1 MEADRRH
8 PADRRAALELAQH
21 YYDVKDYENSYKW
34 LARLGPAEASQVE
47 ARFIRGVDE
56 FFLGK
61 NAASE
66 KTFAELSRDTPLAE
80 VWNNLGFL
88 QSHRSR
94 WMEAMASFD
103 RAYQA
108 DSSDPDYS
116 FNLGVCLWNQKR
128 YPVAVRYLREALQSA
143 PEDLEIHR
151 LLRESLAA
159 AGDVEGRKKEDQW
172 LEVREESAGNGNGAI
187 LPQPRLK
194 KQFNRRAYRAWLR
207 MGQSGKVAQSRG
219 ADAAGPKP

>member
-1 MEADRRH
+1 
-8 PADRRAALELAQH
+8 
-21 YYDVKDYENSYKW
+21 
-34 LARLGPAEASQVE
+34 
-47 ARFIRGVDE
+47 
-56 FFLGK
+56 
-61 NAASE
+61 
-66 KTFAELSRDTPLAE
+66 
-80 VWNNLGFL
+80 
-88 QSHRSR
+88 
-94 WMEAMASFD
+94 MASFD

-116 FNLGVCLWNQKR
+116 FNLGVCLWNLKR

-172 LEVREESAGNGNGAI
+172 LEAREESAGNGNGAI

-207 MGQSGKVAQSRG
+207 TGQPGKMAQSRG